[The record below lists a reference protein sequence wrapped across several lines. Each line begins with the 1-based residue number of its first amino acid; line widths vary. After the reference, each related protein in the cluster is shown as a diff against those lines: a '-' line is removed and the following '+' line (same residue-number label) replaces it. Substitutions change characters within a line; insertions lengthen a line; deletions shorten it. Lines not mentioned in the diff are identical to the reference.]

1 MQKLIWLRTVCR
13 KNGLLLGERQ
23 LELIE
28 KYVSLLLDWNKK
40 INLISRRDEENIW
53 ERHILHSVAMLF
65 KLGLSPAA
73 RVLDLGT
80 GGGLPGVPIKIILDD
95 LQLTCLDCTKKKT
108 VALANMVQQLSLSDV
123 EIVWGRAEDLGR
135 EDQFRSK
142 YNYVFCRGVAPLNEL
157 VDWSGPFLRNPDES
171 TASER
176 KQESYHLFRVPVGSL
191 IAWKGGE
198 LEKELAATRKMKSVR
213 SIAVVPLVF
222 EGSEIIEA
230 RDKQLVIVSLN

>member
-73 RVLDLGT
+73 RVLDLGA
-80 GGGLPGVPIKIILDD
+80 GGGLPSVPIKVILET
-95 LQLTCLDCTKKKT
+95 LQLTCLDSTKKKT
-108 VALANMVQQLSLSDV
+108 VALENILQQLSLTDV
-123 EIVWGRAEDLGR
+123 QVVWGRAEELGK
-135 EDQFRSK
+135 EKKFRSK
-142 YNYVFCRGVAPLNEL
+142 YDYVFSRAVGSLDDL
-157 VDWSGPFLRNPDES
+157 IKWSAPFLTHGDRSSDAEATDS
-171 TASER
+171 VH
-176 KQESYHLFRVPVGSL
+176 HLFPVPAGSL

-198 LEKELAATRKMKSVR
+198 LEKELAATGKMKSVR
-213 SIAVVPLVF
+213 SITVIPLVF